1 MLEKNELI
9 SFAMDFAS
17 YLVSRIPEINRIV
30 LYGSVARGDFDNESD
45 VDLFIDTKEK
55 IEKKVEKALEIYE
68 GTKKFK
74 EWELKG
80 IKREIHTMIGELDS
94 EEWKNLK
101 RSVMI
106 NGITLYGKYKAESDR
121 INHYA
126 LVSFENIKPDKKRIV
141 VFRTL
146 FGFNIKGKRYPGLV
160 EKTNSKRFGKGT
172 LIVPIENYKKIEVYL
187 RSKKITFRI
196 IDFWTD
202 EKIT

>member
-1 MLEKNELI
+1 
-9 SFAMDFAS
+9 
-17 YLVSRIPEINRIV
+17 
-30 LYGSVARGDFDNESD
+30 
-45 VDLFIDTKEK
+45 
-55 IEKKVEKALEIYE
+55 
-68 GTKKFK
+68 
-74 EWELKG
+74 
-80 IKREIHTMIGELDS
+80 MIGELDS